1 MTKSSSSFR
10 DYYNELS
17 AEERAEI
24 EIETAR
30 ILERAR
36 LNRENG
42 GLTSRKRP
50 KSRIKRQ
57 LN

>member
-17 AEERAEI
+17 VEERAEI

-42 GLTSRKRP
+42 KRIPRKRQRARYKLQP
-50 KSRIKRQ
+50 
-57 LN
+57 